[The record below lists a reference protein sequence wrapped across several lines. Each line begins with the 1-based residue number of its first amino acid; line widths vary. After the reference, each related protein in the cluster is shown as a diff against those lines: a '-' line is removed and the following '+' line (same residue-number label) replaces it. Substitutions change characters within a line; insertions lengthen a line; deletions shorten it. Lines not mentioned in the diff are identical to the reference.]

1 MNWILLILTLP
12 TENST
17 ARMRAWRALKNSGAA
32 VLRDGVYLLP
42 EHGDGETILPD
53 IAEDIEKN
61 GGTTYLLSTH
71 AAQETFANLF
81 DRSAEFAE
89 LVEAIAQSRALL
101 NEETAT
107 ETLKHARKLRKTFE
121 QLSAIDFF
129 SSESQKQ
136 AGAALLKLE
145 TAVIRTL
152 SPDEPHSM
160 PGDIPR
166 LLLADYSKRVWAT
179 RARPWMDRLAS
190 AWLIRRFIDPKAKI
204 LWLKSPSDCP
214 PDAIGFDFDGATF
227 SHVGAKVTFETLI
240 ASFELETPALLRL
253 GSIVHFIDAGGLQP
267 PEAAGIERILA
278 GVRATVSNDD
288 QLLII
293 ASGIFD
299 ALITT
304 FEQEISG

>member
-12 TENST
+12 TENAT
-17 ARMRAWRALKNSGAA
+17 ARMRAWRALKNTGAA

-42 EHGDGETILPD
+42 EHGDGQTILSD

-71 AAQETFANLF
+71 ADQETFASLF

-89 LVEAIAQSRALL
+89 LAEAIAQSRSKLD
-101 NEETAT
+101 EDTAT
-107 ETLKHARKLRKTFE
+107 ETLKQARKLRKTFE

-129 SSESQKQ
+129 ASESQKQ
-136 AGAALLKLE
+136 TGATLLELE
-145 TAVIRTL
+145 NAAIRIL
-152 SPDEPHSM
+152 SPDEPHSVQ
-160 PGDIPR
+160 GEIPR
-166 LLLADYSKRVWAT
+166 LLLADYRKRVWAT

-190 AWLIRRFIDPKAKI
+190 AWLIRRFIDPQARI
-204 LWLKSPSDCP
+204 LWLKSPADCP

-227 SHVGAKVTFETLI
+227 SHVDAKVTFETMI
-240 ASFELETPALLRL
+240 ASFGLESHALMRL

-267 PEAAGIERILA
+267 PEAAGIERVLA
-278 GVRATVSNDD
+278 GIRTTVTDDD
-288 QLLII
+288 QLLMI

-304 FEQEISG
+304 FEQEVST